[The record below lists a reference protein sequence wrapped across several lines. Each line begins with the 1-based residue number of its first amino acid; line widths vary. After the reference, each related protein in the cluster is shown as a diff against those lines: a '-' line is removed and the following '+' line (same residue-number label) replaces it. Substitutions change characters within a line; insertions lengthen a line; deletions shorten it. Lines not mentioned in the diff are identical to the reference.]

1 MWIYFPL
8 LKHYYSYRPNESHE
22 VTIIHKMIKIYPA
35 TADFHIGMIIRILSN
50 DTRRLDKLQ
59 KIF

>member
-22 VTIIHKMIKIYPA
+22 VTVIHKMIKIYPA
-35 TADFHIGMIIRILSN
+35 TADFHIGMIISKSIIYQMIQN
-50 DTRRLDKLQ
+50 V
-59 KIF
+59 

>member
-35 TADFHIGMIIRILSN
+35 TADFHIGMIINRASI
-50 DTRRLDKLQ
+50 K
-59 KIF
+59 